1 MPLRTL
7 LLVVV
12 VVLSGV
18 GMGAASVAVD
28 GIMRDFVY
36 SRVDE
41 ELLDAANGWARRGD
55 FFSQNTPRPPSSFF
69 VAKIMPDG
77 TTLILNDSSSAPKI
91 ENLPVD
97 AEPVTVPAA
106 EGSASAEPW
115 RVIAVADK
123 DATTIVGRDT
133 ANENHL
139 LARLA
144 LVQWIIGTIVLIL
157 LAIVGFVV
165 IRRSLKPLRTVEEV
179 AKRISAG
186 DLDRRV
192 PAWPA
197 GTEVGQLSEAL
208 NIMLARLQQSIVE
221 SGEKEEQMRRFVG
234 DASHELRTP
243 LTSVRGFAELYRSG
257 AAPDADYVL
266 TRIEDEADR
275 MSVLVEDLLALTRA
289 EGNKLAAQPVDLLD
303 VAVSVATSLRV
314 AHPDRIIKVH
324 SDCDEI
330 PVVLGDEGR
339 LRQVVTNLVNNALV
353 HAGPDAEVTVGL
365 CKDED
370 YTTVTVADNGV
381 GMSEQDTNHVFER
394 FYRADASRN
403 RNSGGSGLGL
413 AIVKSL
419 VEAHGGVVNVVS
431 APGEGTTF
439 SVKLP
444 NSAAI
449 EQ

>member
-7 LLVVV
+7 LLVIVV
-12 VVLSGV
+12 VFSGV

-28 GIMRDFVY
+28 GIMREFVY
-36 SRVDE
+36 SRVDD

-77 TTLILNDSSSAPKI
+77 TTLILNDSTSAPKI
-91 ENLPVD
+91 ENLTVD
-97 AEPVTVPAA
+97 GTPVTVPAA
-106 EGSASAEPW
+106 DGSASQDPW
-115 RVIAVADK
+115 RVLAVSDE
-123 DATTIVGRDT
+123 DSTTIVGRDT
-133 ANENHL
+133 SNERHM
-139 LARLA
+139 LAWLA
-144 LVQWIIGTIVLIL
+144 LTQWLIGAMVLVF
-157 LAIVGFVV
+157 LAVVAFMV
-165 IRRSLKPLRTVEEV
+165 IRRSLRPLRTVEEV

-197 GTEVGQLSEAL
+197 NTEVGQLAEAL

-221 SGEKEEQMRRFVG
+221 SGEKEQQMRRFVG

-266 TRIEDEADR
+266 GRIEDEADR

-289 EGNKLAAQPVDLLD
+289 EGNKLAADPVDLLD

-314 AHPDRIIKVH
+314 AHPDREIIVN
-324 SDCDEI
+324 SECDSV
-330 PVVLGDEGR
+330 PVVLGDAGR
-339 LRQVVTNLVNNALV
+339 LRQVITNLTNNALV
-353 HAGPDAEVTVGL
+353 HAGSDAQVTLTL
-365 CKDED
+365 CPGEF
-370 YTTVTVADNGV
+370 TTTITVADNGV
-381 GMSEQDTNHVFER
+381 GMSAEDAAHVFER

-419 VEAHGGVVNVVS
+419 VEAHGGTVDVES
-431 APGEGTTF
+431 TLGEGTTF
-439 SVKLP
+439 TVTLP
-444 NSAAI
+444 NAAH
-449 EQ
+449 E